1 MLKDFVEIG
10 KLGKPFGISGKLK
23 FSCEDEILQV
33 LKKNKVFFLK
43 RGAHYIPYFVQYIE
57 ETHDTLIKIEGFDN
71 PQDAKSCSGNTLY
84 LPIKDLPEIK
94 EKPGLYFSVL
104 KGFSMHDQDNQLI
117 GKIIDVVS
125 MPQQELASVS
135 LSDGNEIL
143 IPLHDSLIVGID
155 PDQMIV
161 QLEIA
166 EGLIDI

>member
-1 MLKDFVEIG
+1 M
-10 KLGKPFGISGKLK
+10 
-23 FSCEDEILQV
+23 
-33 LKKNKVFFLK
+33 
-43 RGAHYIPYFVQYIE
+43 
-57 ETHDTLIKIEGFDN
+57 
-71 PQDAKSCSGNTLY
+71 Y

-104 KGFSMHDQDNQLI
+104 KGFSMHDQDDQLI
-117 GKIIDVVS
+117 GKVIDVVS
-125 MPQQELASVS
+125 MPQQELASVA

-143 IPLHDSLIVGID
+143 IPLHKSLIVGID